1 MADMETKEA
10 SMDEDGIIEL
20 VDDNDNI
27 VKFKLVDV
35 TEYKG
40 EKYAFLLPAE
50 PNELVAEDE
59 VAVFLYKE
67 DEQILAPIEDEDL
80 MQEVF
85 DFWQNEE
92 DSEDEN

>member
-1 MADMETKEA
+1 MADEIKEA
-10 SMDEDGIIEL
+10 EMDEEGIIEL
-20 VDDNDNI
+20 LDDDDNV

-59 VAVFLYKE
+59 VAVFLFKE
-67 DEQILAPIEDEDL
+67 AEQILAPIEDEEL

-85 DFWQNEE
+85 EFWQNEDDGE
-92 DSEDEN
+92 GD

>member
-10 SMDEDGIIEL
+10 EMDEEGIIEL
-20 VDDNDNI
+20 LDDDDNV

-50 PNELVAEDE
+50 PNDLVGEDE
-59 VAVFLYKE
+59 VAVFLFKE
-67 DEQILAPIEDEDL
+67 EEQILAPIEDEEL

-85 DFWQNEE
+85 DFWQSEE
-92 DSEDEN
+92 DEEE

>member
-10 SMDEDGIIEL
+10 NMDEDGIIEL
-20 VDDNDNI
+20 VDDDDNI

-50 PNELVAEDE
+50 PNELIAEDE

-67 DEQILAPIEDEDL
+67 EEQILAPIEDEDL

-92 DSEDEN
+92 DGEDDN